1 MWNGST
7 IPLNWALCD
16 GTIHGNLTTP
26 DLRDKF
32 ILSSGTNSIGATG
45 GSPTIT
51 IDQMPSHS
59 HSISSYDTGHTHSI
73 NDNGHTHSITDTGHN
88 HGYTLYAGTGPDTA
102 GPYFQSPQPLDYSSY
117 QQNFGTTNS
126 TTSIG
131 INNANTNISL
141 ANGTATIVS
150 SIGNS
155 GGGNPYMP
163 PYYVLAFIMR
173 IL

>member
-16 GTIHGNLTTP
+16 GTTHGTITTP
-26 DLRDKF
+26 DLRDNF
-32 ILSSGTNSIGATG
+32 ILSSGTNSIGTSG

-59 HSISSYDTGHTHSI
+59 HGITSYDSGHSHGINDHGHTHNI
-73 NDNGHTHSITDTGHN
+73 TDNGHY
-88 HGYTLYAGTGPDTA
+88 HGYTLYAGSGPDA
-102 GPYFQSPQPLDYSSY
+102 YGPIYQSPQPLDTTSF
-117 QQNFGTTNS
+117 QQVFGTS
-126 TTSIG
+126 TEPTYIG
-131 INNANTNISL
+131 INNANTNISIQQGN
-141 ANGTATIVS
+141 ANIVS
-150 SIGNS
+150 SISNT

-173 IL
+173 IV